1 MKDINQP
8 NEVNE
13 IKYGEKGEDLSLL
26 NCTQITSSEE
36 SEDEKADTSVDSQP
50 DRKAKIKKKARRGA
64 AEAVKIALFIAL
76 MTIGCR
82 ISIPMVPVP
91 FTLQT
96 LFTCMAGCFLTPL
109 SAFLSQLLYVFM
121 GLIGIPVFTSGGGFA
136 YVLQPTFGFL
146 LFMPALALAISLLIR
161 QSKRISKKPLKIAY
175 EHGICIILG
184 IIHLILGTLYYIA
197 LAKLYLKSS
206 VTWSKAFYSCCLIF
220 LPSAV
225 IKAIVSAALYEVL
238 AKRLR
243 IK

>member
-1 MKDINQP
+1 MKDKSQPIERIDNQ
-8 NEVNE
+8 ETQTHSDD
-13 IKYGEKGEDLSLL
+13 ILL
-26 NCTQITSSEE
+26 NCDDLALGEE
-36 SEDEKADTSVDSQP
+36 SESENADTCADIQQEK
-50 DRKAKIKKKARRGA
+50 KAKIKKKARRGA

-109 SAFLSQLLYVFM
+109 SAFLSQLIYVFM

-146 LFMPALALAISLLIR
+146 LFMPALALAVSLLIR
-161 QSKRISKKPLKIAY
+161 QSKRIKNKPLKIVY
-175 EHGICIILG
+175 EHGVCIISG
-184 IIHLILGTLYYIA
+184 MIHLVLGTLYYIA
-197 LAKLYLKSS
+197 LAKLYLKSN
-206 VTWSKAFYSCCLIF
+206 VTWSKAFYSCCVIF
-220 LPSAV
+220 LPSAA
-225 IKAIVSAALYEVL
+225 IKAVISAALYEML

-243 IK
+243 II